1 MTDMAVKGYVG
12 RHRLVHRKNLTMRA
26 MVAATVAVIA
36 MVLLALGGPDVS
48 ASPAAPTAPSSMS
61 GTSAI
66 AGAVASVKHT
76 VDQIRL
82 VLPTIAG
89 AAAGAD
95 SGRKLATDSG
105 ALRKASFRLETCNA
119 EE

>member
-1 MTDMAVKGYVG
+1 MAVRGYVG
-12 RHRLVHRKNLTMRA
+12 KHRLIHRKNLTMRA

-36 MVLLALGGPDVS
+36 MVLLALGGPDVQ
-48 ASPAAPTAPSSMS
+48 ASPAGPATTGATSD
-61 GTSAI
+61 TSAI
-66 AGAVASVKHT
+66 ALAVASVKHT
-76 VDQIRL
+76 VDQIHL
-82 VLPTIAG
+82 ALPTTAG
-89 AAAGAD
+89 AVAGAD

>member
-1 MTDMAVKGYVG
+1 
-12 RHRLVHRKNLTMRA
+12 MRA

-36 MVLLALGGPDVS
+36 MVLLALGGPDVQ
-48 ASPAAPTAPSSMS
+48 AAPAAPPVS
-61 GTSAI
+61 GPSAI
-66 AGAVASVKHT
+66 AGAVAVVKHT

-82 VLPTIAG
+82 ALPTTAG
-89 AAAGAD
+89 ATAGAD

-105 ALRKASFRLETCNA
+105 ALRKASFRLEMCNA